1 MAHRK
6 RPKPELIQS
15 MSGLKARKTLMS
27 DEIGRRAGGHERGAG
42 GAQGDNGIRTNEQ
55 VR

>member
-27 DEIGRRAGGHERGAG
+27 DEIGRRAGGRGE
-42 GAQGDNGIRTNEQ
+42 NGIRTNEQ